1 MFGAQSIPRDL
12 NERMKSPLKL
22 KVFTTLTGAGYW
34 QCPACENTVAL
45 LKELARATD
54 KIQFE
59 EISII
64 EDKQSAERWQ
74 VTRAPTII
82 ITGHGIR
89 YTGAPIGMETAPF
102 IYTLI
107 MASSGKT
114 IFGDLLQGKLDGV
127 QKARLELIVTPTCPY
142 CAQAAL
148 IENSLVMDSKG
159 KLAIDVVESYENP
172 DVARKYSVTGVPVTV
187 FDGDPA
193 SQIVGVPS
201 LSAILSKVVK

>member
-1 MFGAQSIPRDL
+1 MFGAQGIPGDL
-12 NERMKSPLKL
+12 VGRMKDPVKL
-22 KVFTTLTGAGYW
+22 KVFTTLTGAGYR

-54 KIQFE
+54 KVQFE
-59 EISII
+59 EISIVD
-64 EDKQSAERWQ
+64 DKAIAERWQ
-74 VTRAPTII
+74 VTRTPTII

-102 IYTLI
+102 VYTLV
-107 MASSGKT
+107 MASTGRT
-114 IFGDLLQGKLDGV
+114 IFDGMLGGKLDGV
-127 QKARLELIVTPTCPY
+127 RKARLELIVTPTCPY

-148 IENSLVMDSKG
+148 IENSLVMESKG

-172 DVARKYSVTGVPVTV
+172 DIARKYSVSGVPVTV

-193 SQIVGVPS
+193 RQIVGVPS
-201 LSAILSKVVK
+201 LAAILNKLA